1 MRIELLALV
10 LDFGD
15 ARVGIGR
22 IEDRDAIAHQFA
34 MADRFGLQARAALA
48 RDRHQADV
56 RHVAQG
62 KQTGAQL
69 GIGIVGADIDIVDH
83 AGHVVDTT
91 GERMARRRGS
101 PVRQMI
107 DQRFRAEP
115 DAAQLGRG
123 GGAIA
128 QADIER
134 FALGPAI
141 LAPQRAVHVAEDAR
155 GIAGVTGIE
164 AEIPEHLVRDHLFVA
179 RRLGRIG
186 PAQQR

>member
-1 MRIELLALV
+1 
-10 LDFGD
+10 
-15 ARVGIGR
+15 
-22 IEDRDAIAHQFA
+22 

-56 RHVAQG
+56 RDVAQG
-62 KQTGAQL
+62 EQAGAQL

-128 QADIER
+128 QADIEQ

-164 AEIPEHLVRDHLFVA
+164 ARFRNTSFEITSSLREGSA
-179 RRLGRIG
+179 GSGRRSSAIVSRNS
-186 PAQQR
+186 RERSM